1 MNRINCRVPNCP
13 SFIETAEPVAA
24 VPRYICS
31 GQGADGYKI
40 PGHGKKE
47 ICELLG
53 RVYDKKKD
61 EREQTA
67 VFQKVQFDPSLK
79 EGGRR
84 RRKLRDS
91 L

>member
-1 MNRINCRVPNCP
+1 MNRINCRVLNCP
-13 SFIETAEPVAA
+13 NFIQTEELVVAA
-24 VPRYICS
+24 PRYICS
-31 GQGADGYKI
+31 GRGADGYKI

-53 RVYDKKKD
+53 RMYNAKKD
-61 EREQTA
+61 EKDKTI
-67 VFQKVQFDPSLK
+67 VFQKTQFDPALK

-84 RRKLRDS
+84 RRKLKDS